1 MVLDLSQGTLR
12 PLVDTFPKLKEM
24 NEVNNNFMQYKH
36 PCKNLIKMFNKKFDI
51 FSFQNLTRVSLFEY
65 KSV

>member
-24 NEVNNNFMQYKH
+24 HEVNNNFMQYKH